1 MTMSDRTDNNEPS
14 DYEVLTAITDAAE
27 AAGMRVDPAFTP
39 TPEMRQAAADRLEVA
54 ETAIRDAS
62 GAVPPVRLP
71 FNPTSRQRQQ
81 RWSSRHD
88 DPLWLLTPAEFG
100 WLPDGTTLVSIR
112 GERVVKGHDYIDQ
125 DTRGGWLG
133 YGLLESQII
142 LEGEKNG

>member
-1 MTMSDRTDNNEPS
+1 MSDHKRPS
-14 DYEVLTAITDAAE
+14 DYEVLTAVTDAAE
-27 AAGMRVDPAFTP
+27 AAGMRVGPVFTP
-39 TPEMRQAAADRLEVA
+39 TPEMRQAAAERLEVA

-100 WLPDGTTLVSIR
+100 WLPDGTTLICID
-112 GERVVKGHDYIDQ
+112 GHRVVKGVDSIDQ
-125 DTRGGWLG
+125 DTRGGYLAF
-133 YGLLESQII
+133 GLLESQII
-142 LEGEKNG
+142 LEKEKKNG